1 MPDTAPPPPPRRKRH
16 PSAPVVDTRTRHREL
31 VDLMAA
37 GLERVVLAPESS
49 DISTPEDSRGDGLE
63 LSQHAALSVTARFP
77 GSERRGPNG
86 FKRGESA

>member
-1 MPDTAPPPPPRRKRH
+1 MPEAHPPRRPRH
-16 PSAPVVDTRTRHREL
+16 PSAPVVDSRTRHREL

-49 DISTPEDSRGDGLE
+49 DISAPKESRGDGVE
-63 LSQHAALSVTARFP
+63 LPLHAALSVSARFP

>member
-1 MPDTAPPPPPRRKRH
+1 MPDPVPPPPRRKRH
-16 PSAPVVDTRTRHREL
+16 PSAPVVDSRIRHREL

-37 GLERVVLAPESS
+37 GLERVVLTSESS
-49 DISTPEDSRGDGLE
+49 DISTPKESCGDGLE
-63 LSQHAALSVTARFP
+63 LPQHAALSVSARFP